1 MIYFY
6 SGASMLV
13 FYCPL
18 MKLKQALIIGLSSAV
33 LAIPAIAA
41 ESATDSNSLPAAVT
55 PAKKEA
61 VHHRKGHK
69 KISME
74 EKMDSKQEKG
84 NTKLDELNTLNSD
97 DTAGT
102 DQTESDSVKS

>member
-1 MIYFY
+1 
-6 SGASMLV
+6 
-13 FYCPL
+13 
-18 MKLKQALIIGLSSAV
+18 MKLKQALIIGLSSAI

-41 ESATDSNSLPAAVT
+41 ESATDLNSLPAANTNQPVDVT

-74 EKMDSKQEKG
+74 KKIDPKQEKG

-97 DTAGT
+97 NTVGT